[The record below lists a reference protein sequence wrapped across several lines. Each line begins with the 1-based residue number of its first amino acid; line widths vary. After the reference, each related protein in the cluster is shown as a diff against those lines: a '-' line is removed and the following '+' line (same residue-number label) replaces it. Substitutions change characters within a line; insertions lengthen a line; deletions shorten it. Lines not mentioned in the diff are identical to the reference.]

1 MLYIQCP
8 AILFLFSKKKRRKY
22 SDNKFISRE
31 LSLINKW
38 LERKKEAKVENNPV
52 EKIKGILIR
61 KFISRDPLIIR
72 ERIKI

>member
-1 MLYIQCP
+1 M
-8 AILFLFSKKKRRKY
+8 FLFSEKKRRRKKY
-22 SDNKFISRE
+22 PDIKFISRDR
-31 LSLINKW
+31 IAIDKR
-38 LERKKEAKVENNPV
+38 LERKKGAKVENNPV